1 MGKDLDL
8 ILRWWPHSVILLNQN
23 CRIAIGRFNWTC
35 DFKHI
40 DQLAAKLFFKPMRQ
54 TGSLHNFERVSLLTE
69 LA

>member
-1 MGKDLDL
+1 MSKDLDL
-8 ILRWWPHSVILLNQN
+8 ILSWRPHSIILLNQN

-40 DQLAAKLFFKPMRQ
+40 DQLAAKLFIKLLRQ